1 VISVTDGR
9 PLAIHDCSIVE
20 ALMTGISASARTL
33 CLLNEN
39 AQCNP
44 IWVSQPDGLKLLH
57 FPTLQQE
64 LTGREHLPVDTAY
77 ENCERLCVQ
86 GGHL

>member
-1 VISVTDGR
+1 
-9 PLAIHDCSIVE
+9 
-20 ALMTGISASARTL
+20 MTGNFVPARTL

-44 IWVSQPDGLKLLH
+44 IWIAQPEGLKLVH
-57 FPTLQQE
+57 FQTLQQE
-64 LTGREHLPVDTAY
+64 LTGREHVPVETAY
-77 ENCERLCVQ
+77 EKCERLCLQ

>member
-1 VISVTDGR
+1 
-9 PLAIHDCSIVE
+9 
-20 ALMTGISASARTL
+20 MTGNFASARTL

-44 IWVSQPDGLKLLH
+44 IWVSRPDGLKLVH
-57 FPTLQQE
+57 FQTVQQE
-64 LTGREHLPVDTAY
+64 LTGRERVPVDASY
-77 ENCERLCVQ
+77 ENCERHCLQ

>member
-1 VISVTDGR
+1 MPSGAQDRMQLEVPVTGY
-9 PLAIHDCSIVE
+9 L
-20 ALMTGISASARTL
+20 ASARTL
-33 CLLNEN
+33 CLLNEK

-44 IWVSQPDGLKLLH
+44 IWLSGPEGLKLVH

-64 LTGREHLPVDTAY
+64 LTGREHTPVDAAY
-77 ENCERLCVQ
+77 ENCERLCLQ

>member
-1 VISVTDGR
+1 
-9 PLAIHDCSIVE
+9 
-20 ALMTGISASARTL
+20 ML

-44 IWVSQPDGLKLLH
+44 IWVSQPDGLKLVH
-57 FPTLQQE
+57 FQTFQQE
-64 LTGREHLPVDTAY
+64 FTGREPAPVDAAY
-77 ENCERLCVQ
+77 EKCERLCLQ

>member
-1 VISVTDGR
+1 MSLTAAPQDRHHQVNAEVPVSDNVA
-9 PLAIHDCSIVE
+9 P
-20 ALMTGISASARTL
+20 ARTL

-44 IWVSQPDGLKLLH
+44 IWVSQPDGLKLVH
-57 FPTLQQE
+57 FPTLQEE
-64 LTGREHLPVDTAY
+64 LTGREHMPVDAAY
-77 ENCERLCVQ
+77 ENCERLCLQ